1 MGTKGEA
8 TRERVMEIAE
18 RLILQQG
25 FASTSIE
32 QTIQEANITKG
43 GFFYHFD
50 GKNELAIALMERYR
64 KTDNELFG
72 GLFERARELSEDPL
86 QQMLIFVKLLS
97 EMMSDIEGLHPG
109 CLVAS
114 FTYESYQ
121 LNDDVR
127 QIMSDSVMDWQKLFQ
142 QQLDR
147 VEEKYPAK
155 TDHSTRQLADLLSSI
170 IEGGIVVSRVLNEP
184 KILVD
189 QLMQYRSHIQLIY
202 AQA

>member
-64 KTDNELFG
+64 KTENELFG
-72 GLFERARELSEDPL
+72 GLF
-86 QQMLIFVKLLS
+86 
-97 EMMSDIEGLHPG
+97 
-109 CLVAS
+109 
-114 FTYESYQ
+114 
-121 LNDDVR
+121 
-127 QIMSDSVMDWQKLFQ
+127 
-142 QQLDR
+142 
-147 VEEKYPAK
+147 
-155 TDHSTRQLADLLSSI
+155 
-170 IEGGIVVSRVLNEP
+170 
-184 KILVD
+184 
-189 QLMQYRSHIQLIY
+189 
-202 AQA
+202 